1 MKTSAA
7 LNGTTIKKENKLL
20 KNKPLIG
27 LIIFGVIV
35 SILNP
40 RFLSTANLLN
50 ILRQT
55 SINAIIAAG
64 MTFVILTGGIDLSV
78 GSILAICGAVSASM
92 LAGGV
97 NGYIVL
103 IVTIIL
109 GTILGA
115 VSGSFISYGKLQAF
129 ITTLVAMTLLRG
141 ATLVFTDGKPISMG
155 FGENAEL
162 FDTIGGGYFFGVP
175 VPIYIMVVVFAVCNY
190 VLKNTKFGRY
200 VFAVGGNEEATKLSG
215 INVEKLKVKVYAI
228 SGGLAALAGIIITS
242 RLGSAQ
248 PTAGTGY
255 ELDAIA
261 AVVLGGTSLS
271 GGIGSISGTITGALI
286 IGVLGNAL
294 NLLDVSS
301 YYQMM
306 IKALVILAAVLIDR
320 KTHK

>member
-1 MKTSAA
+1 MKT
-7 LNGTTIKKENKLL
+7 KKENTFL

-78 GSILAICGAVSASM
+78 GSILAICGAISASM

-103 IVTIIL
+103 VVTIVL
-109 GTILGA
+109 GAILGA

-155 FGENAEL
+155 FGDNAVL
-162 FDTIGGGYFFGVP
+162 FDTIGGGYFFGIP
-175 VPIYIMVVVFAVCNY
+175 VPIYIMIAVFAVCNY

-320 KTHK
+320 KAHK